1 MNMAPWRFGQRAIFC
16 FMTALYG
23 CAGPPSLLN
32 TQYEG
37 LISQQNLPSGAIIRP
52 PKGYC
57 VNPDLGQSTETAE
70 FVTLQACSERDGL
83 LAYGVITVSLVA
95 DQDISLTDA
104 TQQFKATNPN
114 AHVST
119 IYADKRQIFVQNTS
133 HAAQSVS
140 GLQNSLWQGVELRDN
155 HMLIATLHMPAD
167 TMFTKSMA
175 RMLLSRSL
183 QGVSVHPVG
192 SKRRPSV
199 KPNTSG
205 VPRPKARPVG

>member
-1 MNMAPWRFGQRAIFC
+1 MNMAPWRFGQRTIFC
-16 FMTALYG
+16 FMMALCG
-23 CAGPPSLLN
+23 CAGPTSLFN
-32 TQYEG
+32 TQYKG
-37 LISQQNLPSGAIIRP
+37 LILQQNLPSGAIIRP

-83 LAYGVITVSLVA
+83 MAYGVITLSLVA
-95 DQDISLTDA
+95 DQDISLADA
-104 TQQFKATNPN
+104 TQQFKVTHPN

-167 TMFTKSMA
+167 TMFTKNMA

-183 QGVSVHPVG
+183 KGISVNPAG

-205 VPRPKARPVG
+205 APRPKARPVG

>member
-37 LISQQNLPSGAIIRP
+37 LISQQNFPSGAIIRP

-95 DQDISLTDA
+95 DQDISLADA

-167 TMFTKSMA
+167 TMFTKNMA

>member
-1 MNMAPWRFGQRAIFC
+1 MNMAPWRLGQRAIFC

-167 TMFTKSMA
+167 TMFTKNMA

>member
-1 MNMAPWRFGQRAIFC
+1 MAPWRFGQWAIFC
-16 FMTALYG
+16 FMMTLCG
-23 CAGPPSLLN
+23 CAGLPPLLN

-37 LISQQNLPSGAIIRP
+37 LITQQNLPSGAIIRP

-83 LAYGVITVSLVA
+83 LAYGVITLSLVA
-95 DQDISLTDA
+95 DQEISLADVA
-104 TQQFKATNPN
+104 QQFKTTNPN

-119 IYADKRQIFVQNTS
+119 IFADKRQIFVQNTS
-133 HAAQSVS
+133 QAAQSVS
-140 GLQNSLWQGVELRDN
+140 GLQKTLWQGVELRDT

-167 TMFTKSMA
+167 TMFTKNMA

-183 QGVSVHPVG
+183 QGVSVHPAG
-192 SKRRPSV
+192 SKMRPSV
-199 KPNTSG
+199 KPNTSSG
-205 VPRPKARPVG
+205 PRPKARPVG

>member
-1 MNMAPWRFGQRAIFC
+1 MAPWRFGQRAIFF
-16 FMTALYG
+16 FMMALCG
-23 CAGPPSLLN
+23 CAGIPPFLN

-83 LAYGVITVSLVA
+83 LAYGVITLSLVA
-95 DQDISLTDA
+95 DQDISLADA
-104 TQQFKATNPN
+104 NQQFKATNPH
-114 AHVST
+114 ARVST

-167 TMFTKSMA
+167 TMFTKNMA

-183 QGVSVHPVG
+183 QGVSVRPAG
-192 SKRRPSV
+192 SKRRPGV

-205 VPRPKARPVG
+205 VPRPKSRPAG

>member
-1 MNMAPWRFGQRAIFC
+1 MALWRFGQRAIFC
-16 FMTALYG
+16 FAMALCG

-95 DQDISLTDA
+95 DQNISLADA

-119 IYADKRQIFVQNTS
+119 IYADKRQVFVQNTS

-167 TMFTKSMA
+167 TMFTKNMA

-183 QGVSVHPVG
+183 QGVSVHPAG
-192 SKRRPSV
+192 AQKRPSV

>member
-1 MNMAPWRFGQRAIFC
+1 MNLAPWCFGQRALFC
-16 FMTALYG
+16 FMMALCG
-23 CAGPPSLLN
+23 CAGPASLLN
-32 TQYEG
+32 KQYEG

-57 VNPDLGQSTETAE
+57 VNPDLGQSAEIAE

-83 LAYGVITVSLVA
+83 LAYGVITLSLVA
-95 DQDISLTDA
+95 DQDISLADA

-140 GLQNSLWQGVELRDN
+140 GLQNILWQGVELRDN

-167 TMFTKSMA
+167 TMFTKNMA

-183 QGVSVHPVG
+183 QGVSVHPAG
-192 SKRRPSV
+192 SIRRPRV

-205 VPRPKARPVG
+205 VPRPKVRPVG

>member
-1 MNMAPWRFGQRAIFC
+1 MALWRFGQRAIFC
-16 FMTALYG
+16 FAMALCG

-95 DQDISLTDA
+95 DQDISLADA

-167 TMFTKSMA
+167 TMFTKNMA

>member
-1 MNMAPWRFGQRAIFC
+1 MNMAPWRFGQRAIFY
-16 FMTALYG
+16 FMMALWG

-95 DQDISLTDA
+95 NQDISLADA

-114 AHVST
+114 VHVST

-167 TMFTKSMA
+167 TMFTKNMA

-183 QGVSVHPVG
+183 KGISVNPAG
-192 SKRRPSV
+192 SKRQPSV

-205 VPRPKARPVG
+205 APRPKARPVG

>member
-1 MNMAPWRFGQRAIFC
+1 MNMAPWRFGQRAIFY
-16 FMTALYG
+16 FMMALWG

-70 FVTLQACSERDGL
+70 FVTLQACSEHDGL
-83 LAYGVITVSLVA
+83 LAYGVITLSLVA
-95 DQDISLTDA
+95 DQDISLADA

-167 TMFTKSMA
+167 TMFTKNMA

-183 QGVSVHPVG
+183 KGISVNPAG
-192 SKRRPSV
+192 SKRQPSV

-205 VPRPKARPVG
+205 APRPKARPVG

>member
-1 MNMAPWRFGQRAIFC
+1 MNMALWRFGQRAIFC
-16 FMTALYG
+16 FAMALCG

-95 DQDISLTDA
+95 DQNISLADA

-114 AHVST
+114 ANVST

-167 TMFTKSMA
+167 TMFTKNMA

-183 QGVSVHPVG
+183 QGVSVHPAS

-205 VPRPKARPVG
+205 VPRPTARPVG

>member
-1 MNMAPWRFGQRAIFC
+1 MNMAPWRFGQRTIFC
-16 FMTALYG
+16 FMMALCG
-23 CAGPPSLLN
+23 CDGPPSLLY

-83 LAYGVITVSLVA
+83 LAYGVITLSLVA
-95 DQDISLTDA
+95 DQDISLADA
-104 TQQFKATNPN
+104 TQQFKATHPN

-167 TMFTKSMA
+167 TMFTKNMA

-183 QGVSVHPVG
+183 QGVSVHPAG

>member
-1 MNMAPWRFGQRAIFC
+1 MALWRFGRRAIFC
-16 FMTALYG
+16 FAMALCG

-57 VNPDLGQSTETAE
+57 VNPDLGQSTESAE

-95 DQDISLTDA
+95 DQNISLADA

-167 TMFTKSMA
+167 TMFTKNMA

-183 QGVSVHPVG
+183 QGVSMYPAG
-192 SKRRPSV
+192 AKSRPSV